1 MKFKRIEYH
10 TVHSHFDYEIPDEDI
25 IESWGS
31 LERFREVVS
40 HFNAGDWADAPVG
53 EPPSSDEEDL
63 WYEFFE
69 NYNYDRDDD
78 WFSDRKGGYE
88 ISYEIVNE
96 TNDDE
101 DDDYDS
107 DEEVLH

>member
-40 HFNAGDWADAPVG
+40 HFNAGDWGDAPIG
-53 EPPSSDEEDL
+53 EPPTSDEEDL

-96 TNDDE
+96 TNEDE

-107 DEEVLH
+107 DEEVLQ